1 MRVVTVQTLQRT
13 YSVYHQKN
21 ESLSFPFGR
30 TPCWQQE
37 LKAVIQEEEF
47 FGELLQTGFALE
59 EAGWTVA
66 ESGAAGQSHSE
77 AAEAGSQA
85 QALLAV

>member
-1 MRVVTVQTLQRT
+1 M
-13 YSVYHQKN
+13 
-21 ESLSFPFGR
+21 
-30 TPCWQQE
+30 
-37 LKAVIQEEEF
+37 IQEEEF

-85 QALLAV
+85 QALLAM